1 MKDII
6 ILDEDIKPYKDVVS
20 LGEKFDITKHIN
32 DHIYMFGGN
41 VINSKIE
48 LLDKN
53 AITYVIDWFG
63 NNARIYKDNDK
74 LYANIKSNDNA
85 LKVDATDNV
94 ASVDTKNNNDSISVA
109 EIENDE
115 NNNQS
120 DSKLKSEVID
130 QSSSADEN
138 DVLGAAAERDLL
150 GRSLDDLKSDIN
162 RNSGLTQDYSG
173 GNVNGKI
180 TFGSKTIYSAKS
192 DGSKIVMD
200 FDGYSYITS
209 IFGPDTSGRTIT
221 FENIILK
228 NFNA

>member
-1 MKDII
+1 MGVRKEFLF
-6 ILDEDIKPYKDVVS
+6 ILLVLFFVS
-20 LGEKFDITKHIN
+20 LAGVTAGDADNLTDDVLSVEAN
-32 DHIYMFGGN
+32 D
-41 VINSKIE
+41 
-48 LLDKN
+48 D
-53 AITYVIDWFG
+53 T
-63 NNARIYKDNDK
+63 
-74 LYANIKSNDNA
+74 

-138 DVLGAAAERDLL
+138 DVLGAPAERDLL

-180 TFGSKTIYSAKS
+180 TFGSETIYSAKS

-200 FDGYSYITS
+200 FDGYSY
-209 IFGPDTSGRTIT
+209 
-221 FENIILK
+221 
-228 NFNA
+228 